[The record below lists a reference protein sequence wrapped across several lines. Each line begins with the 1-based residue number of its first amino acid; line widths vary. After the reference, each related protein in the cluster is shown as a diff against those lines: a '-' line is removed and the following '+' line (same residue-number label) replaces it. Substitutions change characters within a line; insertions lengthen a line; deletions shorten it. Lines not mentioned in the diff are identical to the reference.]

1 MVLEYERMELKDI
14 TKEAVLISENATFTD
29 ALRAM
34 VNQQTNS
41 LLVVN
46 EDGVLTGEISVSDL
60 LDAIV
65 PEYLDGDSIAAHF
78 ATEEMFEE
86 AVQDASVKPVSEF
99 MAMDLEPVHVSDG
112 LMAVAANAIAH
123 QNARIAVVDDDN
135 HPVGVV
141 SRRGLKHILAQS
153 LNIKD
158 KS

>member
-1 MVLEYERMELKDI
+1 MELKDI
-14 TKEAVLISENATFTD
+14 TKEAVLISEDATFNE

-34 VNQQTNS
+34 VQSQTNS

-46 EDGVLTGEISVSDL
+46 GDGVLTGEISVSDL

-86 AVQDASVKPVSEF
+86 AVRDAAEKPVSEF
-99 MAMDLEPVHVSDG
+99 MAMDVEPVHVSDG

-123 QNARIAVVDDDN
+123 QNARIPVVDDDN
-135 HPVGVV
+135 RPVGVV
-141 SRRGLKHILAQS
+141 SRRGLKHILAQF
-153 LNIKD
+153 LGIKD
-158 KS
+158 SA